1 VFLLLLTSVHSL
13 LETIRSWTHNN
24 EIGEQFVYI
33 RTLNGESPFNKQVLD
48 DILVLDKTTYISRM
62 SLKFICLLSVSS
74 IKLFSSKTKLPK

>member
-1 VFLLLLTSVHSL
+1 MFLLLLTSVHSL

-33 RTLNGESPFNKQVLD
+33 RTLNGESPLNKQVLD
-48 DILVLDKTTYISRM
+48 DILVLDKTTYM
-62 SLKFICLLSVSS
+62 SLKFICLLYVSS